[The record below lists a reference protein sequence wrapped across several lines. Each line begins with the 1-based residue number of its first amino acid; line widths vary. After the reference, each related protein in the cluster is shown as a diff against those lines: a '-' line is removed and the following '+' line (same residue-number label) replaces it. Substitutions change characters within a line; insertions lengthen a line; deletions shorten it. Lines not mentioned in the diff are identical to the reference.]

1 MILEK
6 ILESTKKD
14 YLVKHVQIGI
24 RRSAAVSKNCG
35 LASTMPIECTGEEE
49 AMNSRFLTKMS
60 AKELASW
67 SLSEKI
73 EKSSI
78 CLAAVNSLIDVDKSK
93 CSDINAK

>member
-49 AMNSRFLTKMS
+49 AMF
-60 AKELASW
+60 
-67 SLSEKI
+67 
-73 EKSSI
+73 
-78 CLAAVNSLIDVDKSK
+78 
-93 CSDINAK
+93 